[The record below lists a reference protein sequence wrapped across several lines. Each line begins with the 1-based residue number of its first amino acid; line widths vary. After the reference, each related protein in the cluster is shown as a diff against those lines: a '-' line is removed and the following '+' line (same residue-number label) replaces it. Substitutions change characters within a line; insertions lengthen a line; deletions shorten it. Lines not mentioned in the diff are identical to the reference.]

1 MPDCN
6 LVPFGSAE
14 KEIFRNSFCSS
25 DMLHVSQLLL
35 YWSKNS
41 RRQNSVL
48 SDVCNCL
55 KISVRGF
62 FTVSETRKLSFES
75 VLYSFLQ
82 DHSKFFMSFFFFPK
96 LLITLQQFSWGQNKL
111 LPVTMLRKKRCFYLH
126 WKTSCYL
133 TTLVHGCVRQD
144 SLGSNSG
151 AQQKSEIFTEL
162 LISSNIM
169 ADESH
174 MFEALICH
182 LLMKKFRMNRRRH
195 GSSCY
200 IAANTVYQEAVLMS
214 EGKMFDKL

>member
-1 MPDCN
+1 MVLQKKRFLGTVFVLQICYTYLNYCFTGQKTAGDKIVFCLMSATASKSLSEASLLFLKPEN
-6 LVPFGSAE
+6 FHLSLFSIPFC
-14 KEIFRNSFCSS
+14 KIT
-25 DMLHVSQLLL
+25 
-35 YWSKNS
+35 
-41 RRQNSVL
+41 QNS
-48 SDVCNCL
+48 SCL
-55 KISVRGF
+55 
-62 FTVSETRKLSFES
+62 
-75 VLYSFLQ
+75 
-82 DHSKFFMSFFFFPK
+82 FFFFPK

-151 AQQKSEIFTEL
+151 AQQKLEIFTEL

>member
-82 DHSKFFMSFFFFPK
+82 DHSKFFMSFFFSPNYW
-96 LLITLQQFSWGQNKL
+96 LLFNNLVEDKTNYSLSPCSG
-111 LPVTMLRKKRCFYLH
+111 KKDVFIC
-126 WKTSCYL
+126 
-133 TTLVHGCVRQD
+133 
-144 SLGSNSG
+144 
-151 AQQKSEIFTEL
+151 TEKHHA
-162 LISSNIM
+162 I
-169 ADESH
+169 
-174 MFEALICH
+174 
-182 LLMKKFRMNRRRH
+182 
-195 GSSCY
+195 
-200 IAANTVYQEAVLMS
+200 
-214 EGKMFDKL
+214 